1 MLVAEGSYTKG
12 SERTDG
18 NPEFTMAV
26 LKKLGWDRDL
36 TPEERTVI
44 ERVGGDTID
53 KVSWSTDLSGGI
65 QRVVL
70 SHGCH
75 PYGNGK
81 ARAKAWNLPDPIP
94 VHREPIYTPRV
105 DLVAKYPTL
114 PDARQFRLP
123 NIGFSVQQAAIE
135 QGIAKRSEEHTSELQ
150 SLMRISYAV

>member
-81 ARAKAWNLPDPIP
+81 ARAKAWKD
-94 VHREPIYTPRV
+94 RKST
-105 DLVAKYPTL
+105 
-114 PDARQFRLP
+114 RL
-123 NIGFSVQQAAIE
+123 NS
-135 QGIAKRSEEHTSELQ
+135 SH
-150 SLMRISYAV
+150 